1 MKIAISGSAG
11 CGKTTLVHTL
21 SQAMET
27 AFIPEQYDCF
37 FNHSG
42 RYIQPRQQLMKLI
55 EEVLD
60 HKHQQENK
68 HTNFIADR
76 SPIDLFN
83 LWLSLDF
90 SANKKRT
97 DQFQQKC
104 EVYLQK
110 YDLIILPPW
119 GALPMKQVSEAHS
132 PRKRVMKPWVQFRH
146 HSTLIGIA
154 LQWLPV
160 NKLLPIP
167 SHITHQEERLS
178 FILKSL
184 Q

>member
-1 MKIAISGSAG
+1 MKIAISGSAC
-11 CGKTTLVHTL
+11 CGKTTLAHSL
-21 SQAMET
+21 SQAMDS
-27 AFIPEQYDCF
+27 ALIPEQYDGF
-37 FNHSG
+37 FDHSG
-42 RYIQPRQQLMKLI
+42 RYIQPRNELMELI
-55 EEVLD
+55 EGVLD
-60 HKHQQENK
+60 NKHQQEDR
-68 HTNFIADR
+68 HTRFIADR

-90 SANKKRT
+90 SVNKKRT
-97 DQFQQKC
+97 NNFQQKC
-104 EVYLQK
+104 KVYLKK

-132 PRKRVMKPWVQFRH
+132 SRKRVMKPWVQFRH

-167 SHITHQEERLS
+167 SNIIHQEQRLS

-184 Q
+184 E